1 MVKIL
6 WVSFLCWRHNQKV
19 RKLKLLAATVLL
31 LTASALA
38 QDIVSPTKVEAL
50 AHAIARAEGFYVKGS
65 LPNRLHNPGDIRLL
79 PGQHIAGQ
87 VGLDKHNYVIFKNDG
102 EGFAALCNLLNHI
115 AEDSSNRYSV
125 HMTFAAFARKY
136 VGGPDWSVWL
146 KIICKK
152 LAVSPRETLEVYFNE
167 DVRTS

>member
-1 MVKIL
+1 MVK
-6 WVSFLCWRHNQKV
+6 R
-19 RKLKLLAATVLL
+19 LLIFLL
-31 LTASALA
+31 LTASASIA

-50 AHAIARAEGFYVKGS
+50 AHAIAKAEGFYVKGS

-102 EGFAALCNLLNHI
+102 EGFAALYNLLNHV

-136 VGGPDWSVWL
+136 VGGRDWAIWL
-146 KIICKK
+146 KIVTKA
-152 LAVSPRETLEVYFNE
+152 LATAPRMTLEAYFNE

>member
-1 MVKIL
+1 MKNNL
-6 WVSFLCWRHNQKV
+6 GGFMKKFLT
-19 RKLKLLAATVLL
+19 TVLL

-38 QDIVSPTKVEAL
+38 QNIVAPTKVKAL
-50 AHAIARAEGFYVKGS
+50 AHAIAHAEGYYIKNS

-79 PGQHIAGQ
+79 PGQHVAGQ
-87 VGLDKHNYVIFKNDG
+87 VGLDKHHYVIFKNDVA
-102 EGFAALCNLLNHI
+102 GFVALYNLINRI

-146 KIICKK
+146 KIVCKT
-152 LAVSPRETLEVYFNE
+152 LTVSPRETLEVYFNE